1 MDKIKIAI
9 SPEDRSSNIYHK
21 NALWN
26 GKQTNEHEQMCR
38 FADALEEHLVRC
50 GFEVYNM
57 QFGNMYDRVAYADS
71 MGVSLYIAPHTNGFG
86 RTVKGCRIHHY
97 PSTKSE
103 RFAKLLVDGVKLLYY
118 YEDGPAPKA
127 VSDSE
132 LYELRKPAAPA
143 VLPEWAFHDNEDD
156 AKWIIEYI
164 PALAEMTA
172 KMVCKYFNVE
182 YVPCE
187 TAPMYRVQ
195 IGAFRNR
202 EYAENLLKI
211 VRVDFPDAYIKESE
225 E

>member
-1 MDKIKIAI
+1 MEKIKIAI

-38 FADALEEHLVRC
+38 FADALETHLVRC

-71 MGVSLYIAPHTNGFG
+71 MGVSLYIAPHTNGFDG
-86 RTVKGCRIHHY
+86 NAKGCRIHHY

-103 RFAKLLVDGVKLLYY
+103 RFAKLLVDGVKPLYY
-118 YEDGPAPKA
+118 ADTPAPKA
-127 VSDSE
+127 VSDNT

-156 AKWIIEYI
+156 AKWIIESI
-164 PALAEMTA
+164 LALAEMTA
-172 KMVCKYFNVE
+172 
-182 YVPCE
+182 
-187 TAPMYRVQ
+187 
-195 IGAFRNR
+195 
-202 EYAENLLKI
+202 
-211 VRVDFPDAYIKESE
+211 
-225 E
+225 

>member
-1 MDKIKIAI
+1 MEKIKIAI

-38 FADALEEHLVRC
+38 FADTLETHLVRC
-50 GFEVYNM
+50 GFVVYNM

-71 MGVSLYIAPHTNGFG
+71 MGVSLYIAPHTNGFDG
-86 RTVKGCRIHHY
+86 TAKGCRIHHY

-103 RFAKLLVDGVKLLYY
+103 RFAKLLVEGVKPLYY
-118 YEDGPAPKA
+118 ADTPAPKT
-127 VSDSE
+127 VSDNT

-143 VLPEWAFHDNEDD
+143 VLPEWAFHDNEYD
-156 AKWIIEYI
+156 AKWIISAI

-187 TAPMYRVQ
+187 TASMYRVQ

-202 EYAENLLKI
+202 EYAEELLRI
-211 VRVDFPDAYIKESE
+211 VRVDFPDAFIKESE

>member
-1 MDKIKIAI
+1 MEKIKIAI
-9 SPEDRSSNIYHK
+9 SPEDRSNIYHK

-38 FADALEEHLVRC
+38 FADALETHLVRC

-71 MGVSLYIAPHTNGFG
+71 MGVSLYIAPHTNGFDG
-86 RTVKGCRIHHY
+86 NAKGCRIHHY
-97 PSTKSE
+97 PSSKSE
-103 RFAKLLVDGVKLLYY
+103 RFAQLLVDGVKPLYY
-118 YEDGPAPKA
+118 ADTPAPKA
-127 VSDSE
+127 VSDNT
-132 LYELRKPAAPA
+132 LYELRKPAAPS

-156 AKWIIEYI
+156 AKWIISTI

-172 KMVCKYFNVE
+172 RMACKYFDVE

-202 EYAENLLKI
+202 EYAEELLRI
-211 VRVDFPDAYIKESE
+211 VRVDFPDAFIKESE